1 MRSATQPC
9 GGNIDAN
16 AWANTVNVKEGRLM
30 PQDPN
35 PRLIMN
41 PANAVSGLD
50 KVAIPWTWL
59 PHLRST
65 NHVMHTS
72 VLSRG
77 IESGSLITPSTLAPP
92 RGYAVQFVLCKAEG
106 EKPEVVTFHSRAGRR
121 IQYQTSPIAFCTS
134 VCRNFMELI

>member
-1 MRSATQPC
+1 
-9 GGNIDAN
+9 
-16 AWANTVNVKEGRLM
+16 M

-35 PRLIMN
+35 PRLIMT
-41 PANAVSGLD
+41 PANAVPGLD

-65 NHVMHTS
+65 NHVLHTS

-92 RGYAVQFVLCKAEG
+92 RGYAMQYVSLYKAEG
-106 EKPEVVTFHSRAGRR
+106 GKPEVVTFHSRACRR
-121 IQYQTSPIAFCTS
+121 IRYQTSPIAFCTS
-134 VCRNFMELI
+134 VCRNFMGLI